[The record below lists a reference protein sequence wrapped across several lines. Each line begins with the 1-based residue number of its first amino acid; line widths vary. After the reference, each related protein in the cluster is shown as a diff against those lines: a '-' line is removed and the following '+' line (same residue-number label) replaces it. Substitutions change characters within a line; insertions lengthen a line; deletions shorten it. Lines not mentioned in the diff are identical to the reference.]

1 MGREPDA
8 AQRINPG
15 SLARINSSIPVVS
28 YKHPGPG
35 PGPKHWEPSI
45 LLQPKEPLL
54 VIEVKD
60 SFSQVFGSN
69 GFGWLLT
76 DSLKVINEKR

>member
-1 MGREPDA
+1 MGREPDTA
-8 AQRINPG
+8 PRISPG
-15 SLARINSSIPVVS
+15 SLVRINSSIPVVS
-28 YKHPGPG
+28 YGHPGPG

>member
-8 AQRINPG
+8 AQRINTG

-60 SFSQVFGSN
+60 SFSQVFGSD
-69 GFGWLLT
+69 GLGWVLT

>member
-8 AQRINPG
+8 AQRISLG
-15 SLARINSSIPVVS
+15 SLTRINSSIPVVS
-28 YKHPGPG
+28 HKHPG

>member
-8 AQRINPG
+8 TPGINPG
-15 SLARINSSIPVVS
+15 SLVKINSSISVVS

-35 PGPKHWEPSI
+35 LGPKHWEPSI

-69 GFGWLLT
+69 GFGWVLT
-76 DSLKVINEKR
+76 DSLKVINEKW

>member
-1 MGREPDA
+1 MGREPDTA
-8 AQRINPG
+8 PRISPG
-15 SLARINSSIPVVS
+15 SLVRINSSMPAIS
-28 YKHPGPG
+28 YRHPGPG

-45 LLQPKEPLL
+45 LLQAKEPLL

-60 SFSQVFGSN
+60 SFSQVFGNN
-69 GFGWLLT
+69 GFGWMLT

>member
-54 VIEVKD
+54 VIEVN
-60 SFSQVFGSN
+60 QVFGSN

-76 DSLKVINEKR
+76 DSLRVISLIISI

>member
-1 MGREPDA
+1 MGREPDT
-8 AQRINPG
+8 AQRISLG
-15 SLARINSSIPVVS
+15 SLTRINSSIPVVS
-28 YKHPGPG
+28 YGHPGPG